1 MKKFT
6 FFFHY
11 NKPLSQKWGRNIL
24 SVHWQGV
31 CQFVEGLHCNVP
43 IATRNRKTQPRC
55 VMTGK
60 ATSIELVSING
71 ETHAIIN

>member
-60 ATSIELVSING
+60 ATNIELVSING